1 MDKDNIINLTKIV
14 YKLSLLFPK
23 KEPLRYKI
31 RELADNI
38 LSNWIRYY
46 DFNQFQNNSNNQTNK
61 IFLKEIIKEINVLDS
76 FLEIVQSQQWVS
88 RDDIL
93 AIQREYANLNKKIIT
108 KIIELKENKE
118 EQKNNQLELNSTFSK
133 KRNSFNERWEKII
146 DFLKK
151 NKKVQVWQI
160 KEIMPEITK
169 RTLRRDFE
177 ALLKK
182 GLVERIGEK
191 NNTFYQLKI

>member
-108 KIIELKENKE
+108 KIIELKENKK

-151 NKKVQVWQI
+151 NKKAQVWQI